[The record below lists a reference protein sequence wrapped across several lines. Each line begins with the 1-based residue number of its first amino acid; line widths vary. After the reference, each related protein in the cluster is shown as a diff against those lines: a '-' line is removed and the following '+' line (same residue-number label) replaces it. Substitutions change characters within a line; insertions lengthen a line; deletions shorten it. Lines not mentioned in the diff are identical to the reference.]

1 MNWFTR
7 LLLKLGIL
15 KTGFHDKMGIRG
27 RTHIE
32 LRDGDGNL
40 KDERFLMNTIT
51 ELCDA
56 HVADQ
61 MSDSG
66 DAAIGYMSVGT
77 GTGQGSASTG
87 LATSLDQ
94 NALTS
99 TTQGTAGDDNDV
111 VYVGDWTAGDG
122 TGAITEAGIFH
133 AANNTSMMAVSSFSV
148 INKGTAD
155 TLKITWTLTFGAS

>member
-15 KTGFHDKMGIRG
+15 KTGFHDKCPIRG

-66 DAAIGYMSVGT
+66 DSAIGYMAVGT
-77 GTGQGSASTG
+77 GTGQGSGDVG
-87 LATSLDQ
+87 LATQNDI

-99 TTQGTAGDDNDV
+99 TTQGSSGADNDV
-111 VYVGDWTAGDG
+111 VYVGDWAAGDA
-122 TGAITEAGIFH
+122 TAAITEAGIFLTSD
-133 AANNTSMMAVSSFSV
+133 NTSMMTVSSFSV
-148 INKGTAD
+148 INKGAID